1 MVLKPVASWFDDM
14 SPGNFWGDTDEKSMF
29 TFSQL
34 FLGGN

>member
-1 MVLKPVASWFDDM
+1 MVLKPVASWFDP
-14 SPGNFWGDTDEKSMF
+14 SPGNFWGDTDDKSMF

>member
-14 SPGNFWGDTDEKSMF
+14 SPGNFWGDTAKSMF